1 MLRDGG
7 TAHLRPIRPD
17 DADRL
22 RRFHSRLSDETIYF
36 RFFSLLRELSDKDV
50 AKFTQVD
57 HVDRVALVATV
68 GEEIIGVVRYARVSP
83 DLGEVAFNIEDAY
96 QGRGVGS
103 VFLEHIA
110 AAARE
115 RGVARFVAD
124 VLPSNRKMLR
134 VFQDAGYVV
143 GHEMD
148 DGVFRLEFSLEPT
161 ENSRAVTFDREH
173 RAEAESVRRL
183 LHPASVAVVGAS
195 REPRSIG
202 RVVLRHIVDG
212 GFTGSVYAVNPTAED
227 VGGVSSYASL
237 ADVPGDID
245 LAVVAVPAAE
255 VEGVVAQASAKGVRG
270 LVVVS
275 AGFAETGEAGSELQ
289 RRLVRAARGAGM
301 RVVGPNTFGL
311 LVTDPEVS
319 LNASLSPVMPPRGR
333 LGFFSQSG
341 ALGVALLDNIAGRG
355 LGISSFVSAGNRVD
369 VSGNDLMQFWEDDP
383 STDAVM
389 LYLETIGNP
398 RKFSRVA
405 RRLSRRKPVIVV
417 KSGRAHSLA
426 PQGHLVRESTAPAAA
441 VDALFRGA
449 GVIRVATIHAMFD
462 VGALVVHQPLPGGR
476 RVAIVGNSDA
486 LALLASD
493 ACAEVGLEVV
503 GELRQLGADATG
515 ADFATALEEVFARDD
530 VDSVVALF
538 IPLIATP
545 DDEAAG
551 VLARAAG
558 SSGKTVVSTFL
569 GMRGVP
575 EALRYSSDRSGD
587 SSDGSPSEVIERSV
601 PSYPTPEDAVRALA
615 AVTDYARWRATP
627 AGNAVEPSGLDVR
640 AARDL
645 VAAVLP
651 EVAATVAVELDQ
663 DRLRTLLACYGI
675 ELWPT
680 VPATTAGA
688 AVTAAAQLGYP
699 VALKTTAPH
708 LLHRSDLGGV
718 RLNIDDEAELI
729 GTHAAMADRLGAGSA
744 THFVVQR
751 MAPAGVAC
759 VLRSIEDPLFGPVVS
774 FGLGGVATELLDDWS
789 HGIPPLS
796 DSDLSELVHSVRAA
810 PLLFG
815 HRGSE
820 PVDTARLED
829 LLSRVARLADD
840 LPEVAQLELNL
851 VVVGSAGC
859 SVLGAA
865 ARLALPPGPHG
876 PRRPGA
882 AGLTPGL
889 CRPAAMPRCK
899 DGRHDRHNA
908 GWPAGGDPA
917 RRLLPRAGGGGRRL
931 LGGRRAGRGVRRTPG
946 DDLRLRRGPPAHH
959 GAGAHAHPARA
970 RTRRRPPG

>member
-1 MLRDGG
+1 VADEPYPVVADDYPAHWEADVVLRDGG

-22 RRFHSRLSDETIYF
+22 RRFHGRLSDETIYF

-50 AKFTQVD
+50 VKYTTVD

-68 GEEIIGVVRYARVSP
+68 GEEIIGVVRYERVSP
-83 DLGEVAFNIEDAY
+83 EVAEVAFNIEDTY

-124 VLPSNRKMLR
+124 VLPTNRRMLR
-134 VFQDAGYVV
+134 VFTDAGYVV

-161 ENSRAVTFDREH
+161 ETSRAVTFDREH

-183 LHPASVAVVGAS
+183 LHPSSVVVVGAS
-195 REPRSIG
+195 KSPRSIG
-202 RVVLRHIVDG
+202 RVVLQHIVDG
-212 GFTGSVYAVNPTAED
+212 GFTGSVYAVKPTD
-227 VGGVSSYASL
+227 DGVGGAPSYASL
-237 ADVPGDID
+237 VDVPGDVD
-245 LAVVAVPAAE
+245 LVVVACPAEE
-255 VEGVVAQASAKGVRG
+255 VDGVVADAASKGAHG

-275 AGFAETGEAGSELQ
+275 EGFAETGDAGSDLQ

-301 RVVGPNTFGL
+301 RVVGPNSFGL

-333 LGFFSQSG
+333 LGFFAQSG
-341 ALGVALLDNIAGRG
+341 ALGVALLDNAAQRG

-405 RRLSRRKPVIVV
+405 RRLSRRKPVVVV
-417 KSGRAHSLA
+417 KSGRARSHA
-426 PQGHLVRESTAPAAA
+426 PHGHQVRESIAPAAA
-441 VDALFRGA
+441 IDALFRGA

-462 VGALVVHQPLPGGR
+462 VGALVAHQPLPAGR
-476 RVAIVGNSDA
+476 RVAIIGNSDA
-486 LALLASD
+486 LAVLAFD
-493 ACAEVGLEVV
+493 ACEEAGLEVV
-503 GELRQLGADATG
+503 DEPRRLGGDADA
-515 ADFATALEEVFARDD
+515 ADFGVALAEVFARDD

-538 IPLIATP
+538 IPPPATP
-545 DDEAAG
+545 HAEVASA
-551 VLARAAG
+551 LAQAAG
-558 SSGKTVVSTFL
+558 SSSKTVVSTFL
-569 GMRGVP
+569 GMRGLPV
-575 EALRYSSDRSGD
+575 ALRDSSGD
-587 SSDGSPSEVIERSV
+587 LGSV

-615 AVTDYARWRATP
+615 AVTDYAGWRATP

-645 VAAVLP
+645 VAAALFGLLGAGDDV
-651 EVAATVAVELDQ
+651 VELDQ
-663 DRLRTLLACYGI
+663 DRLRALLACYGI
-675 ELWPT
+675 GLWPT
-680 VPATTAGA
+680 LPAVTVEA
-688 AVTAAAQLGYP
+688 AVAAAARFGYP

-718 RLNIDDEAELI
+718 RLNIDDEPELL
-729 GTHAAMADRLGAGSA
+729 GAHAAMAQRLGPGSA
-744 THFVVQR
+744 AHFVVQR
-751 MAPAGVAC
+751 MAPTGVAC
-759 VLRSIEDPLFGPVVS
+759 VLRTVEDPLFGPVVS

-789 HGIPPLS
+789 HGIPPLT
-796 DSDLSELVHSVRAA
+796 DSDLHGLVRSVRAA

-815 HRGSE
+815 HRGSD
-820 PVDTARLED
+820 PVDTAQLED
-829 LLSRVARLADD
+829 LLARVARLADD
-840 LPEVAQLELNL
+840 LPELALLELNP
-851 VVVGSAGC
+851 VIVGREGT

-865 ARLALPPGPHG
+865 ARLALP
-876 PRRPGA
+876 
-882 AGLTPGL
+882 
-889 CRPAAMPRCK
+889 
-899 DGRHDRHNA
+899 
-908 GWPAGGDPA
+908 
-917 RRLLPRAGGGGRRL
+917 
-931 LGGRRAGRGVRRTPG
+931 
-946 DDLRLRRGPPAHH
+946 
-959 GAGAHAHPARA
+959 RA
-970 RTRRRPPG
+970 RTDRVARALPG